1 MFGIWDLFGCGPVLE
16 IQIRSDLKSKF
27 NLGLNYFMLAKVVI
41 NKKLILK
48 NVVFEEKNIKI
59 HY

>member
-1 MFGIWDLFGCGPVLE
+1 
-16 IQIRSDLKSKF
+16 
-27 NLGLNYFMLAKVVI
+27 LAKVVI

-48 NVVFEEKNIKI
+48 KVVFEEKNIKI